1 MPPVLA
7 AGERTSLLRNY
18 GKTGRYD
25 IRDCLLG
32 GICIPR
38 SSEKLE
44 HAKFVNGALPRSYAD
59 NARRGLFTSL
69 DLYGAPQHVTT
80 LSHGVNRLRR
90 HPRGSEREL
99 CTILQMNFAE
109 LPFRDCLESRG
120 RVLDR
125 LCLVLQE
132 GEMGHFRPLL
142 ATLYTPNRGLLGL
155 SRQSRKGHSRKLAQA
170 LYCVIQLTRV
180 AA

>member
-7 AGERTSLLRNY
+7 TGELTSLLRNY

-25 IRDCLLG
+25 IRDRLLG

-90 HPRGSEREL
+90 HPRGSERGTMHDPANGL
-99 CTILQMNFAE
+99 PRIPLPRTPLNKPTMHLAGCLQ
-109 LPFRDCLESRG
+109 
-120 RVLDR
+120 
-125 LCLVLQE
+125 Q
-132 GEMGHFRPLL
+132 
-142 ATLYTPNRGLLGL
+142 
-155 SRQSRKGHSRKLAQA
+155 
-170 LYCVIQLTRV
+170 
-180 AA
+180 